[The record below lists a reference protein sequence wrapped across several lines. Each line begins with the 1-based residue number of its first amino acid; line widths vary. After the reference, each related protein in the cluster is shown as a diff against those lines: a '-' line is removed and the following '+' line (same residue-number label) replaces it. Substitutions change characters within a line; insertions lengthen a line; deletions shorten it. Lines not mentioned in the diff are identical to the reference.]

1 MRKIERSKYLN
12 WIIVILIFGFTVFLA
27 KIYYSFYKDVKEV
40 KDSILRY
47 NFENGPL
54 SLPVANNDYVSIWGA
69 FGDFIGGTLNP
80 ILSFFSVVLIL
91 WTINQNRKMLDNS
104 SDALKSNMEM
114 QDEVKKNTMLQ
125 ILDNRV
131 FSILDSLAELETRI
145 KEKDFDLFYNNIMKG
160 DLNFE
165 GQYNQ
170 IFFNKNK
177 DVIYFLKK
185 TEFLFDMI
193 NSEIYSNYEADLNG
207 FKKYQEK
214 VLENKNVS
222 EYVYSKIFNSAIERQ
237 SYFDAIRFL
246 SNEEYEYKELY
257 KKTKEFEV
265 VCSINNLINRYI
277 LIIKSSISIE
287 MQQFLVIYSSFK
299 NDLQKK
305 MIAYGFLNDILL
317 CDVANSFEK
326 EYVLSNN
333 MICSVLKQKDYYSK
347 GDLSEFYYDRD
358 KFSLHDNLHDIEIY
372 NFLFVRSAVS
382 YVKDISDINR
392 RLFDEIDEIE
402 VNDYLNNI
410 KFTISLD
417 LEAYNFILKI
427 NEVGCSSP
435 IVYTNK
441 GARFEIFN
449 KFYYVDLDGEYKP
462 IILNNEYKEIFTQ
475 RIQFKKEN
483 PS

>member
-1 MRKIERSKYLN
+1 MKKSEKSKYLY
-12 WIIVILIFGFTVFLA
+12 WIVVIPIFSFIFYLG

-40 KDSILRY
+40 KDSILRHT
-47 NFENGPL
+47 FENGPL
-54 SLPVANNDYVSIWGA
+54 NLPVANNDYVSTWGA

-80 ILSFFSVVLIL
+80 ILSFFSVVLLL
-91 WTINQNRKMLDNS
+91 WTIKQNRKMLDNS

-114 QDEVKKNTMLQ
+114 QNEVKKNTMLQ

-131 FSILDSLAELETRI
+131 FSILDSLVELEIRI
-145 KEKDFDLFYNNIMKG
+145 KEKDFHLFYNNLME
-160 DLNFE
+160 DNLNFE

-170 IFFNKNK
+170 IYFNKNK

-185 TEFLFDMI
+185 IEFLFDMI
-193 NSEIYSNYEADLNG
+193 NSEIYSNYEADLKG

-214 VLENKNVS
+214 VLESKKVS
-222 EYVYSKIFNSAIERQ
+222 EYIHNKFFNSAIERK
-237 SYFDAIRFL
+237 SYFDVIRFL

-299 NDLQKK
+299 KDLQKN
-305 MIAYGFLNDILL
+305 MITYGFLNDLLL
-317 CDVANSFEK
+317 CDVANSFEE

-333 MICSVLKQKDYYSK
+333 MICSVLKQRDYYSK
-347 GDLSEFYYDRD
+347 GELSEFYYDRD
-358 KFSLHDNLHDIEIY
+358 RFSLHDNLHEINIY
-372 NFLFVRSAVS
+372 KFLFFRASNP
-382 YVKDISDINR
+382 YVKDISQINKK
-392 RLFDEIDEIE
+392 LFDKIDKIE
-402 VNDYLNNI
+402 VRDYLNNI
-410 KFTISLD
+410 EFTISLD
-417 LEAYNFILKI
+417 LEACNFILKI
-427 NEVGCSSP
+427 NEIGCFSP

-449 KFYYVDLDGEYKP
+449 KFYYVDLDEENKP
-462 IILNNEYKEIFTQ
+462 IVLNSEYKEIFTQ
-475 RIQFKKEN
+475 SIQFKKEN